1 MAIANAHT
9 EPRLEEQIQEFGLD
23 LWRRIQGQAPGIF
36 HQQYWQARL
45 LDRAMRDEQ
54 FKVNLLRLVDVLPA
68 LSNATQVTEHAQEYL
83 LNDGAQLPALL
94 RGPLRVAGSPGLR
107 GLASTTI
114 KGQVRRL
121 GQRFIMGAT
130 PQEALP
136 TLRRLHSHGIGFT
149 ADLLGEATL
158 SVEEAHAYVRRY
170 LDLIDTFAERT
181 AQWPEQPL
189 VDFNHL
195 GRVPRANVSIKVSAL
210 DPSLDV
216 LDPRGAAP
224 GSWNG
229 YCLSSSGPRSASS
242 SSTSTWSSGAS
253 TRS

>member
-1 MAIANAHT
+1 
-9 EPRLEEQIQEFGLD
+9 
-23 LWRRIQGQAPGIF
+23 
-36 HQQYWQARL
+36 
-45 LDRAMRDEQ
+45 
-54 FKVNLLRLVDVLPA
+54 
-68 LSNATQVTEHAQEYL
+68 QVTEHAQEYL

-158 SVEEAHAYVRRY
+158 SVEEAHAYVLRY

-216 LDPRGAAP
+216 LDPA
-224 GSWNG
+224 GSVARLMERLLPLFLRAKERFVFVN
-229 YCLSSSGPRSASS
+229 LDMEQ
-242 SSTSTWSSGAS
+242 WSLHEIVMLAFE
-253 TRS
+253 